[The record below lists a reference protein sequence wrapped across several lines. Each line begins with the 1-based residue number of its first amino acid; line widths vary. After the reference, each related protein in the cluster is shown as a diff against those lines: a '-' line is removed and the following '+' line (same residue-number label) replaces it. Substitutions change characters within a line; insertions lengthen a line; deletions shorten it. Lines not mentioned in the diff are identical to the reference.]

1 MFLITGAT
9 GNVGGEIVR
18 QLRGAGSPVRVFTRD
33 RKKLTGLDASVEA
46 AEGDFRD
53 ANSFERAVAGTD
65 YVFLMSNDPDVA
77 SFRNLLSRVK
87 PGQIRKL
94 VFLSTLAAN
103 DEHSAIGKLHT
114 QKEDAIREAG
124 LRASFLRPG
133 GFMSNSLRWADS
145 IRSQGLVYNPM
156 GEGKFAPV
164 APEDIASVAVR
175 ALQDE
180 AQSILEITGN
190 EVVSVPEQVAIL
202 ARVLGKP
209 PIGCVDVSIE
219 AAEREMIRSG
229 IPQAMAAAAAE
240 SFQRVR
246 EGAFAGAQDTVERV
260 TSNQPMGF
268 EAWVHKHIKSFQ

>member
-9 GNVGGEIVR
+9 GNVGREIVQ
-18 QLRGAGSPVRVFTRD
+18 QLRGAGSPVRIFTRD
-33 RKKLTGLDASVEA
+33 RSKLTGLDAEIEV

-53 ANSFERAVAGTD
+53 VNSLERAVSGAD
-65 YVFLMSNDPDVA
+65 YIFLMSNDPDVH
-77 SFRNLLSRVK
+77 SFRKLLSAMR
-87 PGQIRKL
+87 PGEIRKL

-103 DEHSAIGKLHT
+103 DDNSAIGKLHK

-145 IRSQGLVYNPM
+145 IRSQGIVYNPM
-156 GEGKFAPV
+156 GDGQFAPV
-164 APEDIASVAVR
+164 APEDIASVAIC
-175 ALQDE
+175 ALQKE
-180 AQSILEITGN
+180 VESVLEITGN
-190 EVVSVPEQVAIL
+190 EVASVPEQVGVL
-202 ARVLGKP
+202 ARVLGK

-219 AAEREMIRSG
+219 AAEQEMIRSG

-246 EGAFAGAQDTVERV
+246 EGVFAGANDTVERV
-260 TSNQPMGF
+260 TGTQPMGF
-268 EAWVHKHIKSFQ
+268 EAWVRKHVKSFQ